1 MTPDAEGFTF
11 VVLGRA
17 APQGSKVLD
26 KGKDGKPFMRES
38 SGGVHPWRKK
48 IVRAAMGSDGRPLA
62 TFTGPVE
69 IHIEFEFRRAKS
81 NTDDFP
87 TGRNI
92 GDGDKLTRAVWDAL
106 TQAKVIQDD
115 AYCVD
120 WSGSKRWAEEDRAYI
135 TVRNPRG
142 YSPDTFPP
150 SNDRMRG
157 LVDGPMP
164 VPRGSVVDFAQQI
177 GVTLE
182 PWQSLVLD
190 EVVADYGRVPTTA
203 RRKEVR
209 IMGGDGKE
217 DAGTRDAREELEK
230 EIKKLED
237 ERNKG

>member
-17 APQGSKVLD
+17 APQGSKALHT
-26 KGKDGKPFMRES
+26 KADGSKFMKEAS
-38 SGGVHPWRKK
+38 DNVKPWRRK
-48 IVRAAMGSDGRPLA
+48 IVRAAMGSDGRPMA
-62 TFTGPVE
+62 TFKGPVE

-87 TGRNI
+87 TGQNI

-106 TQAKVIQDD
+106 TQAKVIEDD

-142 YSPDTFPP
+142 YSPDVLPGPP
-150 SNDRMRG
+150 AQ
-157 LVDGPMP
+157 
-164 VPRGSVVDFAQQI
+164 GSIVDFAQQI

-182 PWQSLVLD
+182 PWQIKPIGPEDVEQLHFDMAMPPDPLLP
-190 EVVADYGRVPTTA
+190 EMPYRVPKISPSCCNTVDHKSCNMMGTDNCPCPDHCTA
-203 RRKEVR
+203 
-209 IMGGDGKE
+209 
-217 DAGTRDAREELEK
+217 
-230 EIKKLED
+230 
-237 ERNKG
+237 

>member
-48 IVRAAMGSDGRPLA
+48 IIKAAMGSDGRPMA
-62 TFTGPVE
+62 TFKGPVE

-87 TGRNI
+87 TVRTI

-106 TQAKVIQDD
+106 TQAGVIEDD

-120 WSGSKRWAEEDRAYI
+120 WSGSKRYAEEDRTYI
-135 TVRNPRG
+135 TVRSPRG
-142 YSPDTFPP
+142 YSPDAFP
-150 SNDRMRG
+150 
-157 LVDGPMP
+157 GPP
-164 VPRGSVVDFAQQI
+164 AHGFIVDFAQQI
-177 GVTLE
+177 GVTIPEGMTYTELS
-182 PWQSLVLD
+182 PSCCNTVDHKGCKLF
-190 EVVADYGRVPTTA
+190 
-203 RRKEVR
+203 
-209 IMGGDGKE
+209 GDGSF
-217 DAGTRDAREELEK
+217 AGATCPCPDHCV
-230 EIKKLED
+230 
-237 ERNKG
+237 